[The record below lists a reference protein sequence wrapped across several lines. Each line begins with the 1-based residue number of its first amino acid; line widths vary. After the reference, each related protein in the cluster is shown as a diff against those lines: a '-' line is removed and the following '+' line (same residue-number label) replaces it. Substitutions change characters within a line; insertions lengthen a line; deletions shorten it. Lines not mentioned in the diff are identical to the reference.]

1 MILNQKPRLKM
12 KKTATVAVLAVL
24 LFLFSTLFCSA
35 VTILVTNP
43 GNWNW
48 SSTIANQPWPNGTL
62 PTSND
67 FVEVYDDIIIT
78 NDMTNAMCQALDSSQ
93 GAYENGEVVM
103 APGSTLYVSG
113 QNEGFGTEFLGA
125 LLATA
130 TNCTVVY
137 QGNSFWAMKTNYWN
151 LVFSG
156 WGDFY
161 NGLQNGQAATPMTI
175 RGNFYLTGT
184 NVPPDQTGLYTGC
197 YVQCGDWITVLGN
210 LYIGASN
217 TFDCST
223 SVVMVAGQTICA
235 GALFDAS
242 GGLGSNYFAGG
253 LTILSN
259 NMVITNLNNVLF
271 SSTRGWTNVDYLGP
285 NGVPSG
291 TTNIYG
297 GAWYISDAT
306 EWSVGGNFT
315 NNGIVGFGKNY
326 GNITFTGNGIIG
338 GNKTNI
344 FTLPTI
350 TINGTNEVADTITL
364 TTNCPVV
371 NGTIVFDLAN
381 SNQIVLNAGTNVFW
395 YTTNGNLD
403 VINTG
408 PAPVAG
414 SAYQLF
420 DNIGSGGYGGQY
432 ASTMLPSLAG
442 GLSWTNELLANGSI
456 AVVGVASPPGITS
469 FHYNPATLQF
479 TLTWTST
486 AGANYTV
493 LESPGLSPAAW
504 SPLQTNIPSG
514 GSTTTTTVT
523 MPAGTKGFLRILVQ

>member
-1 MILNQKPRLKM
+1 MINRKPRLKM
-12 KKTATVAVLAVL
+12 KRTATFAALFVLSL
-24 LFLFSTLFCSA
+24 LFSTLIGHA
-35 VTILVTNP
+35 ATILVTNP

-48 SSTIANQPWPNGTL
+48 SSTVINQPWPNGIL
-62 PTSND
+62 PKSND
-67 FVEVYDDIIIT
+67 FVEVYDNVVIT

-93 GAYENGEVVM
+93 GAFQNGEVVM

-113 QNEGFGTEFLGA
+113 QNEGFGTAFLGA
-125 LLATA
+125 LNATA
-130 TNCTVVY
+130 TNSTVVY
-137 QGNSFWAMKTNYWN
+137 QGNSFWAMKTDYWN

-175 RGNFYLTGT
+175 YHNFYVTGT
-184 NVPPDQTGLYTGC
+184 NVPTDQPNYTGC

-210 LYIGASN
+210 LYIAASN

-223 SVVMVAGQTICA
+223 SVVVVAGQTICA

-271 SSTRGWTNVDYLGP
+271 STSRGWTNVDYLGP

-306 EWSVGGNFT
+306 EWTVGGNFT

-326 GNITFTGNGIIG
+326 GNITFTGNGVIG
-338 GNKTNI
+338 GSKTNI
-344 FTLPTI
+344 FILPTI
-350 TINGTNEVADTITL
+350 TINGTNEVADIITL
-364 TTNCPVV
+364 TTNYPTV
-371 NGTIVFDLAN
+371 NGTMVFDLAN
-381 SNQIVLNAGTNVFW
+381 SNQIVLNAGTNWFW
-395 YTTNGNLD
+395 YSTNGTLN
-403 VINTG
+403 VINSG
-408 PAPVAG
+408 PPPAAG
-414 SAYQLF
+414 SSYQLF
-420 DNIGSGGYGGQY
+420 NNIANGNYAGQY
-432 ASTMLPSLAG
+432 ASITLPGLSA
-442 GLSWTNELLANGSI
+442 GLSWTNELLANGSF
-456 AVVGVASPPGITS
+456 AVVGSPNVKITS
-469 FHYNPATLQF
+469 FQYNRNTSQY

-486 AGANYTV
+486 VGAMYTV
-493 LESPGLSPAAW
+493 QESPGLNPTAW
-504 SPLQTNIPSG
+504 SPLQTDIPSG
-514 GSTTTTTVT
+514 GTTTTTTVT
-523 MPAGTKGFLRILVQ
+523 MPAGTKGFLRVMVQ

>member
-1 MILNQKPRLKM
+1 MKINQIFAALIMPSM
-12 KKTATVAVLAVL
+12 
-24 LFLFSTLFCSA
+24 LFFALHSRAL
-35 VTILVTNP
+35 TIFVTNP

-48 SSTIANQPWPNGTL
+48 SSTIYNQPWTNGL

-67 FVEVYDDIIIT
+67 FIFVNMGVVIT
-78 NDMTNAMCQALDSSQ
+78 NDITNATCQALDSSYD
-93 GAYENGEVVM
+93 GGNGTVVM

-113 QNEGFGTEFLGA
+113 QNEGYGTQNLGI
-125 LLATA
+125 LNATA

-137 QGNSFWAMKTNYWN
+137 QGNAFWAKRTDYWN

-161 NGLQNGQAATPMTI
+161 NGAQNGYPAINMTI
-175 RGNFYLTGT
+175 HNNFYVTGT
-184 NVPPDQTGLYTGC
+184 NLPLDQPNYTGC
-197 YVQCGDWITVLGN
+197 YVQCGAWITVLGN
-210 LYIGASN
+210 LYIAASN

-259 NMVITNLNNVLF
+259 NMVITNLNNPLF
-271 SSTRGWTNVDYLGP
+271 SNTRGWTNVDYLGP
-285 NGVPSG
+285 NGAPSG

-297 GAWYISDAT
+297 GAWYVGDAT
-306 EWSVGGNFT
+306 EWAVGGNLT
-315 NNGIVGFGKNY
+315 NYGIIGFGKNY

-338 GNKTNI
+338 GNKTNTFI
-344 FTLPTI
+344 IPTM
-350 TINGTNEVADTITL
+350 TINGTNEVADNIIL
-364 TTNCPVV
+364 TTNSPTG
-371 NGTIVFDLAN
+371 NGTQVFDLAN
-381 SNQIVLNAGTNVFW
+381 SNQIVLNAGTNVYW
-395 YTTNGNLD
+395 YVTNATLD

-420 DNIGSGGYGGQY
+420 NNIGSGGYGGQFI
-432 ASTMLPSLAG
+432 STILPSLSA
-442 GLSWTNELLANGSI
+442 GLSWTNELLVNGSI
-456 AVVGVASPPGITS
+456 AVVGVAAPPIITS

-479 TLTWTST
+479 TLTWASS

-493 LESPGLSPAAW
+493 LESPSLNPAVW

-514 GSTTTTTVT
+514 GSTTTATVT

>member
-1 MILNQKPRLKM
+1 MKINQIFAALIM
-12 KKTATVAVLAVL
+12 SSL
-24 LFLFSTLFCSA
+24 LFFASNTKAATF
-35 VTILVTNP
+35 LVNNP

-48 SSTIANQPWPNGTL
+48 SSTNLNQPWPNGTL
-62 PTSND
+62 PTTND
-67 FVEVYDDIIIT
+67 FVEIYDNVIIT
-78 NDMTNAMCQALDSSQ
+78 NDMTNAICEALDSSQ
-93 GAYENGEVVM
+93 GTYQNGEVVM

-125 LLATA
+125 LIATA

-175 RGNFYLTGT
+175 YHNFYVTGT
-184 NVPPDQTGLYTGC
+184 NVPPDQPNYTGC

-210 LYIGASN
+210 LYIAASN

-242 GGLGSNYFAGG
+242 GGQGSNYFAGG

-285 NGVPSG
+285 NGQPSG

-297 GAWYISDAT
+297 GAWYITDAT
-306 EWSVGGNFT
+306 EWNVGGNFT
-315 NNGIVGFGKNY
+315 NDGIVGFGKNY
-326 GNITFTGNGIIG
+326 GNITFSGNGMIG
-338 GNKTNI
+338 GNKTNTFI
-344 FTLPTI
+344 VPSM
-350 TINGTNEVADTITL
+350 TINGTNEVADTIML
-364 TTNCPVV
+364 TTNSPIV
-371 NGTIVFDLAN
+371 NGTEVFDLAN

-395 YTTNGNLD
+395 YTTNGTLD
-403 VINTG
+403 VINSG

-414 SAYQLF
+414 STYQLF
-420 DNIGSGGYGGQY
+420 NNIGSGGYGGQY
-432 ASTMLPSLAG
+432 TSTTLPTLAA
-442 GLSWTNELLANGSI
+442 GLTWTNELLVNGSI
-456 AVVGVASPPGITS
+456 AVVGLPTVTITS
-469 FHYNPATLQF
+469 FQFNRTTSQF

-486 AGANYTV
+486 AAATYTV
-493 LESPGLSPAAW
+493 QESPSLNPSVW
-504 SPLQTNIPSG
+504 SPLQTSIPSG
-514 GSTTTTTVT
+514 GSTTTATVT
-523 MPAGTKGFLRILVQ
+523 MPAGTKGFLRVSSP